1 MITPLCLSEFL
12 SKIGTRLLAS
22 ASSDITEKNRNS
34 LAQACLRDGGFAESS
49 VSVLKFENKLKFA
62 TFAKHAGELLAEPV
76 PRRQAGA
83 GELQQLEDDQAGP
96 GPRQATRKFPLQTP
110 GTGLHREWRY
120 HGVLCRSVLSPM
132 ALELKQ
138 GSITCTGP
146 CQDCGRTISLSL
158 RPEKGF
164 RYSGLVRPGRLPL
177 GPCIK
182 QQG

>member
-1 MITPLCLSEFL
+1 LHLDHPLCLSEFL

-22 ASSDITEKNRNS
+22 SDITEKNRNS
-34 LAQACLRDGGFAESS
+34 LALASEMAVSRSRT
-49 VSVLKFENKLKFA
+49 VSVLKFENKLKS
-62 TFAKHAGELLAEPV
+62 FAKHAGELLAEPV

-120 HGVLCRSVLSPM
+120 RGVLCRSALSPM